1 MWRRALA
8 DPNLPPVGRQPSVR
22 QVSPSVRTPWYGNVV
37 GYRNV
42 DGIQVG
48 GERWTTQQA
57 AAILQRGLDPLTCE
71 AMEVRRQAVNAEIWI
86 PVGDLP
92 AVFAFDCP
100 IIQRMASGKVKV
112 IAPDG
117 QPKIVFANG
126 WGHHPIRRPSQPED
140 GFSQTR
146 ILGAGGSGAR
156 PVFSTTRRP
165 IR

>member
-1 MWRRALA
+1 MA

-71 AMEVRRQAVNAEIWI
+71 AMEVRRQAVAAEIWI
-86 PVGDLP
+86 PVDTLP

-100 IIQRMASGKVKV
+100 IIKRMAGDKVKV
-112 IAPDG
+112 IAAGG
-117 QPKIVFANG
+117 QPKIVFADG
-126 WGHHPIRRPSQPED
+126 WGHRPFRRPRQPDD
-140 GFSQTR
+140 GFYQDR

>member
-1 MWRRALA
+1 MA
-8 DPNLPPVGRQPSVR
+8 DPNIQPVGRQPSVR

-57 AAILQRGLDPLTCE
+57 AAILQRGLDPLTCD
-71 AMEVRRQAVNAEIWI
+71 AMQVRRQAVPAEIWI
-86 PVGDLP
+86 PVDTLP

-100 IIQRMASGKVKV
+100 IVKRMAGDKVKV

-117 QPKIVFANG
+117 
-126 WGHHPIRRPSQPED
+126 
-140 GFSQTR
+140 
-146 ILGAGGSGAR
+146 
-156 PVFSTTRRP
+156 
-165 IR
+165 